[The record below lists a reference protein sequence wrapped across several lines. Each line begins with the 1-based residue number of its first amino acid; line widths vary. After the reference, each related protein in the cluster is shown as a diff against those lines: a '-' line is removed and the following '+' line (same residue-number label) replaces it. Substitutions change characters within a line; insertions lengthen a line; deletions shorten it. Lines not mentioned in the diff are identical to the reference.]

1 MQRLP
6 AGRARDKEAPSAA
19 LAMFLCWL
27 AYTAAYGGRYS
38 YNSNI
43 TAIISRFGVDH
54 GEAGLA
60 TTCFFFAYGAGQVVN
75 GILCRRYSPRRTV
88 PAALAASALLN
99 LAVYLGAPFGWFK
112 YLWLL
117 NGAVQSMLW
126 PTLILTLSQSLG
138 PGDLARSVVVMS
150 TTVPAGTLLTY
161 GFSALLALWGGFRYS
176 FLAGALVML
185 AAAAAWLRGYGRAFG
200 KVRPREPE
208 APEASPQGGAA
219 APSLA
224 LTVCLLGLF
233 AVINNLVKDG
243 LTTWAPSIL
252 KEKFGLHEGL
262 SILMTLALPLLGLL
276 GAACNTLL
284 NRRIRSFL
292 SLTGAWYL
300 LAALCMGGAVLLMDS
315 SLWQLVL
322 AAFGLVSLAMHG
334 VNNVITSMA
343 PLYMRGQIHAG
354 LLAGILNGC
363 CYVGSTA
370 SSYGLGWAADR
381 FGWNGVFLLLLGASC
396 VPVLLAAAAGLREKR
411 KGAAEC

>member
-1 MQRLP
+1 MKRLP

-88 PAALAASALLN
+88 PAALAVSALLN

-126 PTLILTLSQSLG
+126 PTLILTLSQSLR

-208 APEASPQGGAA
+208 APEASPQGGSA
-219 APSLA
+219 APS
-224 LTVCLLGLF
+224 
-233 AVINNLVKDG
+233 
-243 LTTWAPSIL
+243 
-252 KEKFGLHEGL
+252 
-262 SILMTLALPLLGLL
+262 LALPLLGLL

-322 AAFGLVSLAMHG
+322 AALGLVSLAMHG